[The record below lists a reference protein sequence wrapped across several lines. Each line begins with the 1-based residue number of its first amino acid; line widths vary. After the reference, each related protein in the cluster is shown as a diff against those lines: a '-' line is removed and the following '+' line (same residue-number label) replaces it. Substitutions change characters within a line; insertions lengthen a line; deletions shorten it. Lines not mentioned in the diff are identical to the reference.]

1 MHRGRAPKTLCENS
15 AVHAPP
21 MHPSLITTR
30 WPAPPFVTASVGLHA
45 VAAGTAALVPEAA
58 WWALGGVALNQ
69 AGLTAA
75 GLWPRSTLL
84 GPNITR
90 LPPAASARHAVA
102 LTFDDGP
109 DPEVTPR
116 VLDLLDAD
124 GTRATFFCIAE
135 RARAHG
141 PLVREIMARGH
152 DVQNHSHGHRHHF
165 ALLGPGAMAREI
177 DRAQNVLADLTG
189 QRPHCFRAP
198 AGLRNPFLDPA
209 LHRLD
214 LHLVSWTRRGFDTT
228 TADGE
233 RVLSRLTQGLAAGD
247 ILLLHDGHARRSAR
261 GTAVVLDVLPELLQ
275 RCRAAGLRG
284 ETLRAALPPRS
295 TVTR

>member
-1 MHRGRAPKTLCENS
+1 
-15 AVHAPP
+15 
-21 MHPSLITTR
+21 
-30 WPAPPFVTASVGLHA
+30 
-45 VAAGTAALVPEAA
+45 
-58 WWALGGVALNQ
+58 
-69 AGLTAA
+69 
-75 GLWPRSTLL
+75 LL
-84 GPNITR
+84 GPNHTR
-90 LPPAASARHAVA
+90 LPAPAATRRAVA

-116 VLDLLDAD
+116 VLDLLDAA

-141 PLVREIMARGH
+141 GLVREIVARGH

-177 DRAQNVLADLTG
+177 DRAQQVLADLTG

-228 TADGE
+228 TGDSP
-233 RVLSRLTQGLAAGD
+233 RVLQRLVQGLAAGD
-247 ILLLHDGHARRSAR
+247 ILLLHDGHARRSAQ
-261 GTAVVLDVLPELLQ
+261 GVAVVLEVLPALLQ
-275 RCRAAGLRG
+275 QCRAAGLRG
-284 ETLRAALPPRS
+284 ETLRAALPRRS
-295 TVTR
+295 ATER